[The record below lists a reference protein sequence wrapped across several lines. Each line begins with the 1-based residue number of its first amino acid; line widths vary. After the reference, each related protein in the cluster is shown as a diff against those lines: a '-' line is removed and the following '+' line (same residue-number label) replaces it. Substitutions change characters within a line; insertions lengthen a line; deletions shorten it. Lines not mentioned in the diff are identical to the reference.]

1 MADALGQTA
10 LHFATSK
17 GHLSIVKFIQK
28 YYKVRPIL
36 VSVWFIQ
43 YSYLMINL
51 QDDFVKIIFLLDNQE
66 MTAKMISTGKN
77 DPRITNLLD
86 KKGVFLHI
94 YTGRVTRLGS
104 IKFWGLYHNCISLW
118 YSDLNNV
125 PCQNTRFSI

>member
-28 YYKVRPIL
+28 YYKVRTNP
-36 VSVWFIQ
+36 VSIRYITYYQFIK
-43 YSYLMINL
+43 
-51 QDDFVKIIFLLDNQE
+51 DDFVKIIFLLDNQE

-86 KKGVFLHI
+86 KKGVNCKMVI
-94 YTGRVTRLGS
+94 YQIIPTCGILTM
-104 IKFWGLYHNCISLW
+104 Y
-118 YSDLNNV
+118 
-125 PCQNTRFSI
+125 T

>member
-28 YYKVRPIL
+28 YYK
-36 VSVWFIQ
+36 
-43 YSYLMINL
+43 
-51 QDDFVKIIFLLDNQE
+51 DDYVKIIFLLDNQE

-86 KKGVFLHI
+86 KKRVVF
-94 YTGRVTRLGS
+94 
-104 IKFWGLYHNCISLW
+104 
-118 YSDLNNV
+118 
-125 PCQNTRFSI
+125 

>member
-36 VSVWFIQ
+36 VGLWFIQ

-86 KKGVFLHI
+86 KKGVFLQD
-94 YTGRVTRLGS
+94 GRV
-104 IKFWGLYHNCISLW
+104 N
-118 YSDLNNV
+118 
-125 PCQNTRFSI
+125 